1 MYSST
6 RKIADSNFKYL
17 DAEISN
23 QKAFTDQKNVG
34 GGTVF
39 HQTFSKHHLLRIRI
53 KNLALKIMKSSSA
66 LSLLVF
72 LILDRNILIETK
84 RSHSGSTRA
93 SRQNNRI
100 FHPKSIFFNRSL
112 ISVPTV
118 TLSSST
124 TVTQT
129 DTISTVCAKLVNVT
143 GPCLRRRGAWVE
155 EPIVLSFHG
164 EFDDKFDLMYSSVLG
179 VETTPAPETTMFD
192 EPQTDDSTSTT
203 IASSL
208 QLDDHEYQRHSGLT
222 FDFIRGVSRWLTS
235 ILTQF
240 IATTVTETTTSIVQQ
255 VPTNTVIF
263 QQTITVTR
271 EVIVINTVFVQRC
284 TPSPFPFSLCYDK
297 KFQPL
302 FKV

>member
-1 MYSST
+1 
-6 RKIADSNFKYL
+6 
-17 DAEISN
+17 
-23 QKAFTDQKNVG
+23 
-34 GGTVF
+34 
-39 HQTFSKHHLLRIRI
+39 
-53 KNLALKIMKSSSA
+53 MKSSSA
-66 LSLLVF
+66 LSLLLF

-84 RSHSGSTRA
+84 SPHAGSTRA

-129 DTISTVCAKLVNVT
+129 DTTSTVCAKLVNVT

-164 EFDDKFDLMYSSVLG
+164 DFDDTFDLMYSSVLG
-179 VETTPAPETTMFD
+179 VETTPAPETTRFD
-192 EPQTDDSTSTT
+192 EPQTDDYTSTT
-203 IASSL
+203 VASSL
-208 QLDDHEYQRHSGLT
+208 QTDDHEYQRQSGLP
-222 FDFIRGVSRWLTS
+222 FDFIRGVSRWFSS
-235 ILTQF
+235 IFTQF
-240 IATTVTETTTSIVQQ
+240 IVTTITKTKTKTSIVQQ

-263 QQTITVTR
+263 HQTITVTR
-271 EVIVINTVFVQRC
+271 KVTVVNTVFVQRC
-284 TPSPFPFSLCYDK
+284 TPSPFPFSLCREK
-297 KFQPL
+297 KFQSL